1 MKNPLLIVKNM
12 SYLNTSR
19 VRLILIELAVLTTA
33 LFAQSIDSA
42 KVITPR
48 DSAYALLD
56 TTETCTSKFGA
67 DTARWNDCVNLRLG
81 WAEYCTFK
89 KGKISGP
96 AWEIIGSRGENG
108 IPFSENGAFLHY
120 KNDDFL
126 KVVMYTSNGYI
137 DRIWN
142 YKNKNE
148 KEIYYGG
155 RTTPFT
161 GTDSVL
167 KKDTLV
173 SRTDYKNG
181 LKDGLY
187 YSYYPNGKIEY
198 EGFFMKGFQEGRG
211 IYYREDGQIKSES
224 FYKKGEL
231 MGNLKEYYENGSIGE
246 MGTLRRL
253 TPYVNGKKDGLVKEY
268 YQNGQI
274 CRTISYKK
282 GKREGKQIE
291 YSAKTGKV
299 ISTAI
304 FKKDELVGDKKCV
317 DGRFGS
323 EDLDCTPLNE

>member
-108 IPFSENGAFLHY
+108 VPFSENGAFLHY

-126 KVVMYTSNGYI
+126 EVVIYTSNGYI

-173 SRTDYKNG
+173 SRTEYKNG
-181 LKDGLY
+181 LKDGFDCTY
-187 YSYYPNGKIEY
+187 YTNKQKKY
-198 EGFFMKGFQEGRG
+198 EGFFMKGFQEGHE
-211 IYYREDGQIKSES
+211 IYYRENGQIESEAN
-224 FYKKGEL
+224 YKKGKIV
-231 MGNLKEYYENGSIGE
+231 GNLKEYYENGSIGE
-246 MGTLRRL
+246 KRVIRRI
-253 TPYVNGKKDGLVKEY
+253 TPYANGKVEGLVKEY

-274 CRTISYKK
+274 WRTISYKK

-299 ISTAI
+299 VSTAMY
-304 FKKDELVGDKKCV
+304 KNNELVGDKKCM

-323 EDLDCTPLNE
+323 EDLDCTPLDE